1 MAYDNAGNQF
11 DWRGARDAYY
21 RSLTRPTQTERLNE
35 LANTFFAL
43 GHVIHLVEDLGQPQ
57 HIRNDA
63 HITYF
68 PGAPYEDYCHTNY
81 GTAAAVGGLATA
93 PLPSF
98 TVMASP
104 FSGIPDEFAAFWDT
118 GQYTGQ
124 TAFAGFAATPGLA
137 EFSNAYF
144 LTDDTMFG
152 TVRTVA
158 LRRPGTTPLVLRLT
172 EALDN
177 NSTAAKH
184 RFAHPSIRNTN
195 LASFYP
201 TETRITLQREG
212 EDETNPLHYV
222 DLVMPGHTTTNLFMI
237 NNSGE
242 IGFDATTYESYA
254 QALIPQAV
262 AYAAQ
267 LMNMFFSPIGLSDP
281 TTGWD
286 ATEKKNTVEIR
297 NDSDR
302 DFADGT
308 WHLFYDDA
316 NGNRTEVTDFDT
328 SAYSG
333 LAPGASFTAKWSELL
348 CEGGWTYTLVFQG
361 KIGNEL
367 NAVAGKTF
375 APAQEVWR
383 GTYYVP
389 SGDPSAST

>member
-1 MAYDNAGNQF
+1 MPHPCRSRHSLFRSLAIPLVVIAFATLGRAILRSARVDAAGPSAASLTLDQTSAPDWTTAQRSPEAPTSPSDTGPPDTEPFYEVNTHRAISNVALRRPDCVVDTYLKNELLLTNGIFTSTSGGILATRLEEGAEHEDTETISRPRNHFYNPVTNGGLNDIFSGTSSLQWAYDNAGNQF

-57 HIRNDA
+57 HTRNDA

-222 DLVMPGHTTTNLFMI
+222 
-237 NNSGE
+237 
-242 IGFDATTYESYA
+242 
-254 QALIPQAV
+254 
-262 AYAAQ
+262 
-267 LMNMFFSPIGLSDP
+267 
-281 TTGWD
+281 
-286 ATEKKNTVEIR
+286 
-297 NDSDR
+297 
-302 DFADGT
+302 
-308 WHLFYDDA
+308 
-316 NGNRTEVTDFDT
+316 
-328 SAYSG
+328 
-333 LAPGASFTAKWSELL
+333 
-348 CEGGWTYTLVFQG
+348 
-361 KIGNEL
+361 
-367 NAVAGKTF
+367 
-375 APAQEVWR
+375 
-383 GTYYVP
+383 
-389 SGDPSAST
+389 